1 MGASWDEAGRH
12 QRPLPDGV
20 LKIIASGEREDP
32 PPEAATNS
40 QAFPLLA
47 RKAIAP
53 FGQFLSDQNAPR
65 TAWRPLGLA
74 YRERGDK
81 NRASAVT
88 DNPQLVGFT
97 RSGFSGFHERPV
109 ERHSCQRQASCQS

>member
-1 MGASWDEAGRH
+1 MWMGASWDEAGRH

-53 FGQFLSDQNAPR
+53 FGPIR
-65 TAWRPLGLA
+65 TH
-74 YRERGDK
+74 RERRGG
-81 NRASAVT
+81 R
-88 DNPQLVGFT
+88 
-97 RSGFSGFHERPV
+97 
-109 ERHSCQRQASCQS
+109 